1 MKEKKRLFFGW
12 ENIKWTLREL
22 RNLYSPTK
30 SYFSKKRV
38 ESGLAYLIGQS
49 GMIFFLVKKY
59 EVMSVSD
66 LIMWAGAEFLLSG
79 YTVFQ
84 IQKEKKSEE
93 KKEIHPEEGEY

>member
-49 GMIFFLVKKY
+49 GMVFFLVKKY